1 MENPEGFILFP
12 LVVHTLD
19 LVVSAAGILSITQN
33 GAHPPALLLHTV
45 RMVSITQSDVPSS
58 SSSSSYSYSSSMMGC
73 IGPFLGC
80 W

>member
-33 GAHPPALLLHTV
+33 GVLPSPHRLHE
-45 RMVSITQSDVPSS
+45 
-58 SSSSSYSYSSSMMGC
+58 
-73 IGPFLGC
+73 
-80 W
+80 